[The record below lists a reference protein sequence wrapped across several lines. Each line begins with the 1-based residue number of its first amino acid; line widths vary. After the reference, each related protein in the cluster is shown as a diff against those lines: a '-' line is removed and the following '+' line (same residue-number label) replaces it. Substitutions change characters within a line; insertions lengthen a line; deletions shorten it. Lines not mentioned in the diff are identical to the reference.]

1 MHFAKTIQSQEPDW
15 DRQNHFNLK
24 EKIIFCTFWLSQ
36 SVLFLFCVSK
46 IYLLHNAQYI
56 HPISVTLTV
65 SKSCT
70 LEQQHDVMAETARRK
85 CSNWYSSWERPRVG
99 FSWWRKLRPAQLFD
113 HHGLHHTAFGT
124 YANINTVDWTHS
136 IQYIPSC
143 WLGEN
148 SCCSI
153 LPNFVAGLDFFRT
166 ALHSVQF
173 SAAGFFSGFITESSQ
188 GT

>member
-65 SKSCT
+65 SKKLYPWTATWCNGRNCK
-70 LEQQHDVMAETARRK
+70 EKMQQLIFILRETP
-85 CSNWYSSWERPRVG
+85 CGLLVVTEVETSSVVWSPWPTSHCIWDLRQHKHSWLDTQYTVYPFMLIRWKLLLLN
-99 FSWWRKLRPAQLFD
+99 FS
-113 HHGLHHTAFGT
+113 
-124 YANINTVDWTHS
+124 
-136 IQYIPSC
+136 
-143 WLGEN
+143 
-148 SCCSI
+148 
-153 LPNFVAGLDFFRT
+153 
-166 ALHSVQF
+166 
-173 SAAGFFSGFITESSQ
+173 
-188 GT
+188 